1 MTIFRHVRFIPLNSL
16 VESIGEEAAEDV
28 QRSYD
33 SYARTFATIFAYALG
48 DFDLEVIYNSY
59 ANVDGHPTPQKFVAM
74 MFFIVY
80 MFLMAII
87 LLNLLIALMAG
98 SYDRVKSAGD
108 EEFLAARASAILDVE
123 TMMSSR
129 TQQNER

>member
-1 MTIFRHVRFIPLNSL
+1 MEDAIGNVAYDDLMTAY
-16 VESIGEEAAEDV
+16 E
-28 QRSYD
+28 

-59 ANVDGHPTPQKFVAM
+59 APIPGFSTPQKFTGM
-74 MFFIVY
+74 IFFIIY
-80 MFLMAII
+80 MVLMAII

-108 EEFLAARASAILDVE
+108 EEFMSARASAILDVE

-129 TQQNER
+129 TQENER